1 MNDLLRHRELI
12 ESTANLE
19 RFQESRDARLKS
31 QASFAALER
40 EQGRLQTL
48 AVMNW
53 LSAAESSLDQE
64 DFAGTRLLI
73 PATGQWILEEAKV
86 KAWLDPKDSSVPVFW
101 LSGIPGAGK

>member
-1 MNDLLRHRELI
+1 LNDLLRHRELI

-19 RFQESRDARLKS
+19 QIQESRDARLKL
-31 QASFAALER
+31 QASFSALER
-40 EQGRLQTL
+40 EQGRVQTL
-48 AVMNW
+48 AVVNW

-64 DFAGTRLLI
+64 TFAETRLLI
-73 PATGQWILEEAKV
+73 PTTGRWILEEEKI